1 MTIVREDDDGIIPI
15 SAVDGEP
22 DLLSRIE
29 SNLSA
34 FGASTPTIASPKS
47 TTASAASPPTRRRI
61 EPPDVARRGPVR
73 LPRLKIR
80 PHTNPLATDHQA
92 THLRSRGRGLWL
104 SGRLPQP
111 DSGMFDRLQNQ
122 YLGQESP
129 PAKRRSAADRRRG
142 DDSLSTT
149 ESRRCRRLRP
159 VRKRSRTDRC
169 LRGPTR
175 HVGTAHPREW
185 ATDHQA
191 LAAATADQ
199 VDAFRQQVDA
209 RLSTLEALA
218 AIDAVDM
225 GGGVYPRRSTKTVQD
240 NREEWV
246 DALADLRARA

>member
-1 MTIVREDDDGIIPI
+1 
-15 SAVDGEP
+15 
-22 DLLSRIE
+22 
-29 SNLSA
+29 
-34 FGASTPTIASPKS
+34 
-47 TTASAASPPTRRRI
+47 
-61 EPPDVARRGPVR
+61 
-73 LPRLKIR
+73 
-80 PHTNPLATDHQA
+80 
-92 THLRSRGRGLWL
+92 
-104 SGRLPQP
+104 
-111 DSGMFDRLQNQ
+111 
-122 YLGQESP
+122 
-129 PAKRRSAADRRRG
+129 
-142 DDSLSTT
+142 
-149 ESRRCRRLRP
+149 

-225 GGGVYPRRSTKTVQD
+225 EEVFTPTFYETVQD

-246 DALADLRARA
+246 DALADLQAALDAYATDGSEPVEAHLYDLFEYYDDLIGSTHFASNGILFMNYYFGKFERRTVPDRGHRVSERQRLLSELATGLDSYEKLRERGLRNL